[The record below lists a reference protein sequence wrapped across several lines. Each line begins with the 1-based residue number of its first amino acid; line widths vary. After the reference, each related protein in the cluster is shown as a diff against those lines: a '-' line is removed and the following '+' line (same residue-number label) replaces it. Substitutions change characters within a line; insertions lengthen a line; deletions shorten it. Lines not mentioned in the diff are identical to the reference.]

1 MKKRIIL
8 KKILL
13 ILAMTFLLAG
23 ITPARDVCATST
35 VDKEAAKAELREIVI
50 DMYENGDASK
60 RDISHLK
67 LTFSE
72 YNSVVTDVLENECW
86 LAYQCYYN
94 GIQQSDQYEEDGV
107 KYMKTFWIYNVSPD
121 FKAHYAS
128 VKNHIKY
135 VQEQIAQNPKM
146 TDMDKLVWIHDYIDR
161 ITTYKLDESN
171 GFVHTAV
178 GPFYYG
184 YSVCDGYAKAM
195 NLLLHEVGI
204 EADKVSNEG
213 HAWSLV
219 KIDGEYYHVD
229 ATWDD
234 TRTYK
239 TGAYRTHYFMIR
251 NDQEYRND
259 PYSPHTGFEQYNW
272 ETKEWKNTFSTSTKY
287 TDWYVHSIIG
297 DMYYYDGYWYYV
309 EGDNI
314 VKNTINGTAD
324 SSITV
329 LSGSGITLTGITDGV
344 LTYKENSVEKTVSL
358 VPEKDDDSG
367 NGGNEN
373 KDDDES
379 GNGGNENK
387 EDDES
392 GSGGNEN
399 KDDDESGSGGNENKD
414 DDDSGNGGNENKEDD
429 DSGSGG
435 NVNKDDDESGNGGN
449 ENKDDDESGNGGNEN
464 KEDDD
469 SGNGGNV
476 NKQDDNS
483 GSGGNDSTQN
493 EGPKTFKDKK
503 SKAYY
508 KILKQGKKTG
518 TVAYQKPYST
528 AKGKITIPA
537 TVKKN
542 GITYKVTGISANAF
556 KNNKKITHIVI
567 GKNVQ
572 TIDSKAFY
580 NCKKLKTI
588 TINTTKL
595 TSAKVNK
602 NAFKGIKKTVKI
614 KVIKSKYSKYRKL
627 FILKGLKSKGQV
639 VKK

>member
-367 NGGNEN
+367 NGGN
-373 KDDDES
+373 
-379 GNGGNENK
+379 
-387 EDDES
+387 
-392 GSGGNEN
+392 
-399 KDDDESGSGGNENKD
+399 
-414 DDDSGNGGNENKEDD
+414 
-429 DSGSGG
+429 
-435 NVNKDDDESGNGGN
+435 
-449 ENKDDDESGNGGNEN
+449 
-464 KEDDD
+464 
-469 SGNGGNV
+469 V

>member
-1 MKKRIIL
+1 MGEMMKKRIIL

-219 KIDGEYYHVD
+219 KINGEYYHVD

-379 GNGGNENK
+379 G
-387 EDDES
+387 
-392 GSGGNEN
+392 SGGNEN
-399 KDDDESGSGGNENKD
+399 KD
-414 DDDSGNGGNENKEDD
+414 
-429 DSGSGG
+429 
-435 NVNKDDDESGNGGN
+435 
-449 ENKDDDESGNGGNEN
+449 
-464 KEDDD
+464 DDD

-595 TSAKVNK
+595 ASAKVNK
-602 NAFKGIKKTVKI
+602 KAFKGIKKTVKI

>member
-1 MKKRIIL
+1 MKKQIIL
-8 KKILL
+8 KKILF
-13 ILAMTFLLAG
+13 ILVMTFLVAG
-23 ITPARDVCATST
+23 VTPAREVCATST
-35 VDKEAAKAELREIVI
+35 VDKEAAKAELRKIVVE
-50 DMYENGDASK
+50 MYENGDASK

-94 GIQQSDQYEEDGV
+94 GIPQSEQYEEDGV
-107 KYMKTFWIYNVSPD
+107 KYMKTFWIFNVSPD

-161 ITTYKLDESN
+161 INYYKLDESN
-171 GFVHTAV
+171 GFIHTAV
-178 GPFYYG
+178 GPLYYG

-204 EADKVSNEG
+204 EADKVSNQG

-234 TRTYK
+234 TRTTV

-251 NDQEYRND
+251 NDEEYRND
-259 PYSPHTGFEQYNW
+259 PYGPHTGFEEYNW

-309 EGDNI
+309 EGDSI

-324 SSITV
+324 SGITV

-358 VPEKDDDSG
+358 VPEKDD
-367 NGGNEN
+367 
-373 KDDDES
+373 ES
-379 GNGGNENK
+379 GNAGNENK

-399 KDDDESGSGGNENKD
+399 KEEGDSGKGGNEKI
-414 DDDSGNGGNENKEDD
+414 E
-429 DSGSGG
+429 
-435 NVNKDDDESGNGGN
+435 DDESGNG
-449 ENKDDDESGNGGNEN
+449 E
-464 KEDDD
+464 
-469 SGNGGNV
+469 
-476 NKQDDNS
+476 
-483 GSGGNDSTQN
+483 NDSTQN
-493 EGPKTFKDKK
+493 EGTKTFKDKK
-503 SKAYY
+503 TKAYY

-518 TVAYQKPYST
+518 TVVYQKPYST
-528 AKGKITIPA
+528 AKGKINIPA

-572 TIDSKAFY
+572 SIDSKAFY
-580 NCKKLKTI
+580 NCKNLKSI
-588 TINTTKL
+588 TVNTKKL

>member
-1 MKKRIIL
+1 MGEMMKKRIIL

-94 GIQQSDQYEEDGV
+94 GIRQSDQYEEDGV

-251 NDQEYRND
+251 NDEEYRND
-259 PYSPHTGFEQYNW
+259 PYSPHTGFEEYNW
-272 ETKEWKNTFSTSTKY
+272 ETEESKNTFSISTKY

-379 GNGGNENK
+379 G
-387 EDDES
+387 
-392 GSGGNEN
+392 SGGNEN
-399 KDDDESGSGGNENKD
+399 K
-414 DDDSGNGGNENKEDD
+414 DD

-435 NVNKDDDESGNGGN
+435 NVNKEEG
-449 ENKDDDESGNGGNEN
+449 
-464 KEDDD
+464 D
-469 SGNGGNV
+469 SGSGGNV

-602 NAFKGIKKTVKI
+602 KAFKGIKKTVKI

>member
-94 GIQQSDQYEEDGV
+94 GIRQSDQYEEDGV

-219 KIDGEYYHVD
+219 KINGEYYHVD
-229 ATWDD
+229 ATWND

-251 NDQEYRND
+251 NDEEYRND

-272 ETKEWKNTFSTSTKY
+272 ETKESKNTFSTSTKY

-373 KDDDES
+373 KEDDDS
-379 GNGGNENK
+379 GN
-387 EDDES
+387 
-392 GSGGNEN
+392 
-399 KDDDESGSGGNENKD
+399 GGNENKD
-414 DDDSGNGGNENKEDD
+414 DDDSGNGGNVNKEE
-429 DSGSGG
+429 G
-435 NVNKDDDESGNGGN
+435 E
-449 ENKDDDESGNGGNEN
+449 
-464 KEDDD
+464 
-469 SGNGGNV
+469 
-476 NKQDDNS
+476 S

-602 NAFKGIKKTVKI
+602 KAFKGIKKTVKI